1 MWPEDE
7 DERADR
13 LIARLREGAS
23 EAEPMSERVR
33 RAADGAFA
41 ARGVEAPVAEVVGD
55 SLEPDGGV
63 RPSALRGPRYVLLRG
78 VGVQVEVHLEITGHA
93 GHRRI
98 AGRVVPPGAGTVEVR
113 SPVGAR
119 EFPVDEGGGFTAAS
133 VPRGPVRLL
142 VSDDEG
148 PRVVSSWLPL

>member
-13 LIARLREGAS
+13 LIARLREGAP

-41 ARGVEAPVAEVVGD
+41 VRGVQAPVAEVVGD

-63 RPSALRGPRYVLLRG
+63 RPGTLRGPRYVLLRG
-78 VGVQVEVHLEITGHA
+78 VGVEVHLEITGHA

-98 AGRVVPPGAGTVEVR
+98 AGRVVPPGTGTVEVR
-113 SPVGAR
+113 SPAGAR
-119 EFPVDEGGGFTAAS
+119 EFPVDEGGGFTAAA

-148 PRVVSSWLPL
+148 PRVVSCWVPL